1 MFPISKYVRSL
12 NTMFSIL
19 DWLFYGKAYA
29 EAVINDSPVFILG
42 HPRTGTTLLHNLL
55 VCNKIPTVL
64 TVFPHPPFRH
74 CIRCNARCWLWG
86 TAGRRWTG

>member
-1 MFPISKYVRSL
+1 
-12 NTMFSIL
+12 MFSIL

-74 CIRCNARCWLWG
+74 YYPEYNAAHRGCRGQHSLF
-86 TAGRRWTG
+86 TALYPSFYH